1 MLGGLI
7 TGAVVFALEAQ
18 VSSFV
23 LFDLEILHIFR
34 VFLYGERNESRWNA
48 PTRLISFV
56 FFLNHGNMQLHNMKP
71 SGFSQFIAE
80 SLYWTS
86 HYTPVWPDQNRR
98 KLREFA
104 QWYKRLRR

>member
-1 MLGGLI
+1 MPTIYYNELRTQKQTPDFGFFEKMLGGLI

-56 FFLNHGNMQLHNMKP
+56 F
-71 SGFSQFIAE
+71 SS
-80 SLYWTS
+80 
-86 HYTPVWPDQNRR
+86 
-98 KLREFA
+98 
-104 QWYKRLRR
+104 